1 MTFTPSSPSGER
13 HFVRFTE
20 KNEHEGETWH
30 LWLQM
35 TGNEAELAKFRA
47 LLDAAQVGSKH
58 ILADHVEPEW
68 AVDILVEYADGE
80 TTWAPTHQK
89 ITGKFTCP
97 DDLGENAERLYKCGA
112 RKFFTDYYVTFAT
125 DVSSATDR
133 CDHRG
138 DPVTTTH
145 DDVIRETALKII
157 RLATA
162 DIESVEV
169 LARDD
174 EVMGLGIKLAERV
187 LAAGAGPSVAGV
199 TSPIARSAPAPRLDE
214 RTWRDIITVLRYVS
228 AGIGYTRT
236 AATLYPDAR
245 ARRALGALRDLRWD
259 VPEELSP
266 SDKKE

>member
-30 LWLQM
+30 LWLQT
-35 TGNEAELAKFRA
+35 TGNEAEFAKFRA
-47 LLDAAQVGSKH
+47 LLDAAQVGSRH

-97 DDLGENAERLYKCGA
+97 DDLGEHAELLYKCGA
-112 RKFFTDYYVTFAT
+112 RKFFTGDA
-125 DVSSATDR
+125 SSDAENDE
-133 CDHRG
+133 
-138 DPVTTTH
+138 PV
-145 DDVIRETALKII
+145 
-157 RLATA
+157 
-162 DIESVEV
+162 
-169 LARDD
+169 
-174 EVMGLGIKLAERV
+174 
-187 LAAGAGPSVAGV
+187 PS
-199 TSPIARSAPAPRLDE
+199 PQYPDE
-214 RTWRDIITVLRYVS
+214 RTWVDIITVLRYVS